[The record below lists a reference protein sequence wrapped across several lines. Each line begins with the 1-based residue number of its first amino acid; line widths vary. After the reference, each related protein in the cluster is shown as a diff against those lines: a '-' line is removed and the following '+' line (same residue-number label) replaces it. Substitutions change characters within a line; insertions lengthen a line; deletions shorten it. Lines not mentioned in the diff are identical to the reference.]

1 MKKAGIASLK
11 SSHFTFLRFE
21 SIITPTM
28 IRIGAVACVGTIE
41 TSGLKK
47 LEIAKRTAT
56 TRAVKP
62 VRPPAPIPAAD
73 ST

>member
-1 MKKAGIASLK
+1 
-11 SSHFTFLRFE
+11 
-21 SIITPTM
+21 M
-28 IRIGAVACVGTIE
+28 IRIGAVAALGTIE

-47 LEIAKRTAT
+47 LEIAKSAAT

>member
-1 MKKAGIASLK
+1 MKNAGTASPR
-11 SSHFTFLRFE
+11 SSHLTFLRFE
-21 SIITPTM
+21 SIITPTI

-47 LEIAKRTAT
+47 LEIANSTAT
-56 TRAVKP
+56 VRAVKP

>member
-1 MKKAGIASLK
+1 MAA
-11 SSHFTFLRFE
+11 F
-21 SIITPTM
+21 
-28 IRIGAVACVGTIE
+28 GTID
-41 TSGLKK
+41 TTGLKK
-47 LEIAKRTAT
+47 LEMAKSTAT